1 MASRKG
7 LGDMSNDY
15 KRDLDD
21 FMQSLQD
28 REDET
33 RQREEEQREK
43 KLRRLADGLRDSL
56 KSLRM
61 FEQHG
66 LDIVKSRDEILAVLK
81 QCLPEVWSVPEAQ
94 PLIHLLFPNRDHSG
108 GNIVSP

>member
-1 MASRKG
+1 MR
-7 LGDMSNDY
+7 NDY

-21 FMQSLQD
+21 FLQSLQD

-33 RQREEEQREK
+33 RQREEDQRQK

-56 KSLRM
+56 KSLTIFKQER
-61 FEQHG
+61 H
-66 LDIVKSRDEILAVLK
+66 DIVKSRDEILAVWK
-81 QCLPEVWSVPEAQ
+81 QYLPEVWSVPEAQ
-94 PLIHLLFPNRDHSG
+94 PLIDLLFPKRDHSG